1 MKLLALNIRQVGGTR
16 IDSICSYLIA
26 QDCDAVVISEFRRN
40 TPGNQLIEALR
51 QAGFS
56 HIHHNNTDSKQNS
69 VMLAT
74 KQASNLLKIDSCSNE
89 WSLIGISWAGLQLV
103 GTYFPQRKDK
113 AGVFITLETIASTDL
128 LAVGD
133 FNTGCNVLDSEGA
146 KFHCADQ
153 FVNLANVTLTDLWR
167 THNGELAKEYS
178 WYSNAGNGFRIDHAL
193 AGVKATSRCVACYYD
208 HSTRDTLTDHSALI
222 VELRP

>member
-1 MKLLALNIRQVGGTR
+1 MKILALNIRQGGGTR

-26 QDCDAVVISEFRRN
+26 QDCDALVISEFRRN
-40 TPGNQLIEALR
+40 SSGNQLIEALR

-56 HIHHNNTDSKQNS
+56 HIHHNNTDSKQNT

-74 KQASNLLKIDSCSNE
+74 KQASNLLKIDGCSNE

-113 AGVFITLETIASTDL
+113 AGVFNTLETMASSDL
-128 LAVGD
+128 LAIGD
-133 FNTGCNVLDSEGA
+133 FNTGSNALDSQGA
-146 KFHCADQ
+146 KFHCAEQ
-153 FVNLANVTLTDLWR
+153 FGNLANTILTDLWR

-208 HSTRDTLTDHSALI
+208 HSTRDTLTDHSALV
-222 VELRP
+222 VELSL

>member
-1 MKLLALNIRQVGGTR
+1 
-16 IDSICSYLIA
+16 
-26 QDCDAVVISEFRRN
+26 
-40 TPGNQLIEALR
+40 
-51 QAGFS
+51 
-56 HIHHNNTDSKQNS
+56 
-69 VMLAT
+69 MLAT
-74 KQASNLLKIDSCSNE
+74 KQASNLLKIDGCSNE

-113 AGVFITLETIASTDL
+113 AGVFNTLETIASSDL
-128 LAVGD
+128 LAIGD
-133 FNTGCNVLDSEGA
+133 FNTGSNVLDSEGA

-153 FVNLANVTLTDLWR
+153 FVNLANTILTDLWR

-193 AGVKATSRCVACYYD
+193 AGVKATSRCVKSYYD

-222 VELRP
+222 VEIRP